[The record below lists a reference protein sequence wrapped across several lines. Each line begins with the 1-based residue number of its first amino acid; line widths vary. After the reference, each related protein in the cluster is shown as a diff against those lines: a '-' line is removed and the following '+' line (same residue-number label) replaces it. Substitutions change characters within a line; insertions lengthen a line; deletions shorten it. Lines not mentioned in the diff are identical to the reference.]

1 MWILELNIAG
11 YHVTREMPDF
21 RRRPFRFNPRHLH
34 WPVPR
39 QSHAA

>member
-11 YHVTREMPDF
+11 YHLTREMPDI
-21 RRRPFRFNPRHLH
+21 RRRPFPFSPRSLH
-34 WPVPR
+34 WPTQR